1 MCKFSPDSTL
11 LAVATEIGILLYNT
25 KTYDNPE
32 ILKGHTGNIWSIA
45 FRPDGK
51 VLASSGRDKTVRL
64 WDVNTRQQIKTFEID
79 LFSSANI
86 VFSPDGKMLASGG
99 MSGDGIDNAY
109 LWDADTGRCLRTFSS
124 ERAISEHIHKLSV
137 MDVAFS
143 PDGKVLASACGAHY
157 HPFCGM

>member
-1 MCKFSPDSTL
+1 MKNSLYSILMTLLIVFPIMSCSLPQDSLKGSQQKHIHQDVNVDLRKIERITDVQFSPDSTL
-11 LAVATEIGILLYNT
+11 LALATEIGILLYNT

-79 LFSSANI
+79 LFS
-86 VFSPDGKMLASGG
+86 
-99 MSGDGIDNAY
+99 
-109 LWDADTGRCLRTFSS
+109 
-124 ERAISEHIHKLSV
+124 
-137 MDVAFS
+137 
-143 PDGKVLASACGAHY
+143 
-157 HPFCGM
+157 